1 MFVNLTIAIDDE
13 VLARAREVARRR
25 GVSLQQLIR
34 EHLEAM
40 AGERSG
46 DELARELFALMDE
59 TPGRSG
65 GRRFRREEAYEGRS

>member
-1 MFVNLTIAIDDE
+1 MNLTIAIDDE
-13 VLARAREVARRR
+13 LLARAREVASRR

-34 EHLEAM
+34 EHLEVM

-46 DELARELFALMDE
+46 SELAQELFALMDE

-65 GRRFRREEAYEGRS
+65 GRRFRRDEAYEERS